1 MPLPL
6 PGGKKASESRSF
18 LGPFARQ
25 NCLRILHPWHFG
37 ITRSK
42 SYRPLRH
49 TQPWQP
55 KFSSK
60 IWTHTGRG
68 CHTHAPDSRF
78 STPHIK
84 NGQNGK
90 LTGDLEESGKAGGGS
105 LKASAL
111 KMEKLKKK
119 KLFSSKSSCD
129 HSAPVSFPFWQFF
142 MCGVCYPNPGAP
154 LHTGMFIF
162 VSLRQCSS
170 HLLLSA
176 STHFIVRVLSA
187 CVICTLPHLGIILF
201 YIRLVS
207 FFRGLYF
214 SGGVFFVVL
223 SYPVR

>member
-49 TQPWQP
+49 TQPWP
-55 KFSSK
+55 PTSFRK

-68 CHTHAPDSRF
+68 YHTHAPGSRF

-84 NGQNGK
+84 NCQNGK
-90 LTGDLEESGKAGGGS
+90 LTGALWSQNCLEESGKAGGVSKTKWFKNG
-105 LKASAL
+105 KNW
-111 KMEKLKKK
+111 KKI
-119 KLFSSKSSCD
+119 FSSKSSCD
-129 HSAPVSFPFWQFF
+129 HSAPGSFPFWPFF
-142 MCGVCYPNPGAP
+142 MWGVCYPNPGAP
-154 LHTGMFIF
+154 LHPGMFIF

-176 STHFIVRVLSA
+176 STHFVVSCYFCLSHLYA
-187 CVICTLPHLGIILF
+187 THLGILWF
-201 YIRLVS
+201 S
-207 FFRGLYF
+207 F
-214 SGGVFFVVL
+214 V
-223 SYPVR
+223 